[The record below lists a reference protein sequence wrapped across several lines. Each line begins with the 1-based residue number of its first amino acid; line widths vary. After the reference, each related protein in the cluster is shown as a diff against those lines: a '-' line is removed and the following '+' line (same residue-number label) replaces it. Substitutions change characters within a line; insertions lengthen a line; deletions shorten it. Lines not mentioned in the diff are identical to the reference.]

1 MRAYILICI
10 CVRFCVISRSFTI
23 KQVVMGINVPLILRH
38 VVVVVAVAFDIVD
51 DEDDDDVRIVLNN

>member
-1 MRAYILICI
+1 
-10 CVRFCVISRSFTI
+10 
-23 KQVVMGINVPLILRH
+23 MGINVPLILRH